1 MLRKLGRYGLLLA
14 LAVSFGAGAVQGQTV
29 LTRHVREA
37 VKNGNAKLVGQ
48 MPANQVMR
56 LVIVLPL
63 RNQNA
68 LEQFLKDVYDPANP
82 SYRHFL
88 TVDQFTAKFGPTQS
102 DYDTV
107 MQFAQEN
114 GLTVT
119 GTSRDRLNLD
129 VSGTAAN
136 VEKAFN
142 VKLNVYQHPTEAR
155 NFYSPDREP
164 TTYLPFALWRV
175 AGLDNYSIPR
185 PAGLSKN
192 PNARS
197 TTSNATVGSGPS
209 QSFLGSD
216 MRAAYYGQTALTGSG
231 QSLGLLEY
239 YGTDLADVTT
249 YYSNVHQTNSVPINL
264 LSTDGSSTS
273 CLYSAGCDDTE
284 QTLDITQALGMAPQ
298 LTKLDV
304 YIGSSDASI
313 LNAMLQ
319 GGDAQLGCSWAWSPA
334 DPNVDD
340 PYYQGFAADGQNFFV
355 AAGDSGAWPTPR
367 SPYYYPAED
376 AYVTAVGGTDLTTSS
391 AAGPWA
397 SESAWSSGGGGI
409 SPDGIAIPSWQ
420 TQTATSC
427 STCSKTY
434 RNAPDVSANANYT
447 FYVCANQTS
456 CTANLYGGTSF
467 AAPMW
472 AGYMALVNQQSV
484 ANGSGLVGFIN
495 PNLYAFG
502 NSGNYSTDFH
512 DVTSG
517 SNGYSATTGYD
528 LATGWGS
535 PKGAGLIN
543 ALSGPAA
550 PGFSLSASPSSLS
563 VAQGSSGATTITMAT
578 TGAFSSSV
586 TLSTSALPSG
596 VTAGYSANPISGNGS
611 SSTLTFTVAS
621 TTATGTYNITV
632 TGTPTSGT
640 AETAAVSL
648 TVTASGFSLSASPSS
663 LSVVQGNS
671 GSTKLTM
678 ATTGGFSSQVTLSTS
693 GAPSGVSTA
702 FSANPIS
709 GNGSSSQLTFTVAS
723 TVAAGSYSITVTGT
737 PASGTPETTTVT
749 LTVTAAPPVFSL
761 SAASSSIIV
770 KRGSSTSDVITVT
783 LVSGGAA
790 SVTLSASGQK
800 KGVGVSFSTNPVTP
814 TGTSTMKVSAN
825 RKAPVGTFNITIT
838 GTATGAGSVSIPVS
852 VSVQ

>member
-1 MLRKLGRYGLLLA
+1 MLRRLERYGLLLA
-14 LAVSFGAGAVQGQTV
+14 LAVSFGAGVGQGQTV
-29 LTRHVREA
+29 LTRHVRDA
-37 VKNGNAKLVGQ
+37 VRNGSAKLVGH
-48 MPANQVMR
+48 MPANQVMS

-68 LEQFLKDVYDPANP
+68 LDQFLKDVYDPANP

-88 TVDQFTAKFGPTQS
+88 TVDQFTAKFGPTQT
-102 DYDTV
+102 DYDAV
-107 MQFAQEN
+107 KQFAQEN

-119 GTSRDRLNLD
+119 GTSSDRLNLD

-142 VKLNVYQHPTEAR
+142 VKLNMYQHPTEAR
-155 NFYSPDREP
+155 TFFSPDREP
-164 TTYLPFALWRV
+164 TTYLPFSLWRV
-175 AGLDNYSIPR
+175 AGLDNYSLPR

-249 YYSNVHQTNSVPINL
+249 YYNNVHQTNSVPINL

-304 YIGSSDASI
+304 YVGGTDASI

-319 GGDAQLGCSWAWSPA
+319 GGDAQLSCSWAWNPA
-334 DPNVDD
+334 DPGVDD

-355 AAGDSGAWPTPR
+355 AAGDYGAWPTPR

-409 SPDGIAIPSWQ
+409 SPDNIAIPSWQ

-434 RNAPDVSANANYT
+434 RNAPDVSANANFT
-447 FYVCANQTS
+447 FYVCADQTT
-456 CTANLYGGTSF
+456 CTANQYGGTSF

-484 ANGSGLVGFIN
+484 ANGSGRVGFIN

-512 DVTSG
+512 DITSG

-535 PKGAGLIN
+535 PNGTGLIN

-563 VAQGSSGATTITMAT
+563 V
-578 TGAFSSSV
+578 
-586 TLSTSALPSG
+586 
-596 VTAGYSANPISGNGS
+596 
-611 SSTLTFTVAS
+611 
-621 TTATGTYNITV
+621 
-632 TGTPTSGT
+632 
-640 AETAAVSL
+640 
-648 TVTASGFSLSASPSS
+648 
-663 LSVVQGNS
+663 VQGNS
-671 GSTKLTM
+671 GSTKVTL

-693 GAPSGVSTA
+693 GAPSGVSTG
-702 FSANPIS
+702 FSVNPIS
-709 GNGSSSQLTFTVAS
+709 GNGSSSTLTFTVAS
-723 TVAAGSYSITVTGT
+723 TVAAGSYTITVTGT

-749 LTVTAAPPVFSL
+749 LTVTAPPPVFSL
-761 SAASSSIIV
+761 SAASSSISV

-790 SVTLSASGQK
+790 PVTLSASGLE
-800 KGVGVSFSTNPVTP
+800 KGVSASFSTNPVTP

-825 RKAPVGTFNITIT
+825 RKASATTFTITVT
-838 GTATGAGSVSIPVS
+838 GTATGATPVSIPVS
-852 VSVQ
+852 VTVH